1 MKTLIPC
8 AVTEHQLLR
17 PPPLGMQSLGTD
29 FEGAWE
35 VGIHGPQTSGSKQG
49 LECFRFLKVP
59 KTFYLLFKSIVFN
72 FKDLE
77 LFFKMLPMPEEI

>member
-17 PPPLGMQSLGTD
+17 PPLGMQSLGTD

-59 KTFYLLFKSIVFN
+59 KTFYLLSQIILFN
-72 FKDLE
+72 FKGLG
-77 LFFKMLPMPEEI
+77 LLFKMLPMPEEI

>member
-17 PPPLGMQSLGTD
+17 PPLGVQSLGTD
-29 FEGAWE
+29 CKGAWE
-35 VGIHGPQTSGSKQG
+35 VGIQGPQTSGSKQ
-49 LECFRFLKVP
+49 ECFRFLKVP
-59 KTFYLLFKSIVFN
+59 RTFHLLSKIIVFN
-72 FKDLE
+72 FKGSG

>member
-17 PPPLGMQSLGTD
+17 PPLGVQSLGTD
-29 FEGAWE
+29 CEGAWE
-35 VGIHGPQTSGSKQG
+35 VGIQGPQTSGSKQG

-59 KTFYLLFKSIVFN
+59 RTFYLLSKIIVFN
-72 FKDLE
+72 FNRLG